1 MAECFIG
8 VDSGTQGTKALV
20 VEGKSG
26 KILGSATAAHAMV
39 EGLGPG
45 EMEQEPKGWVVAME
59 RTIRGAVKA
68 AGVGAAEVKAVAVSG
83 QQHGLVALDAAGEV
97 IRPAKLW
104 CDTSTASEAEGLVRK
119 VGGREE
125 FIRLTGNGLPAGFT
139 ASKILWLKQREP
151 KNYARL
157 ATVLLPHDYLNFYLT
172 GKRAMEAGDASGT
185 GLLDTK
191 TRNWASAVIEA
202 IDPGLSKALPAIVPS
217 SQPLGEMA
225 LTVAR
230 RLGLAADTLVAT
242 GGGDNMMGAIG
253 TGNIRPGIV
262 TASLG
267 TSGTIY
273 AYSTRPTVDPA
284 GEVAAFCDST
294 GAWLPLVCT
303 MNVTVATE
311 IVRGLLKL
319 NHEQLTRLASEVPA
333 GSEGLMLLPYFHGER
348 TPDLPLGKGVWFG
361 ATSRNMTPGHMA
373 RAAMEG
379 AALGLG
385 YGLNRLRDLGVR
397 PKQIRITGGG
407 SKNPVWRQILAD
419 VFDCEVVGLQTSEG
433 AAFGAAIQAKWA
445 YMNHKGL
452 KARIQDIAD
461 AMVKVDPST
470 AAKPDRSR
478 VKRYRGLQDLHGEL
492 SRVLGPLF
500 VKHAALG

>member
-1 MAECFIG
+1 MSDCFVG

-20 VEGKSG
+20 LDGASG
-26 KILGSATAAHAMV
+26 KILGSASSPHSMLD
-39 EGLGPG
+39 GLEPG
-45 EMEQEPKGWVVAME
+45 AMEQDPVIWVTALE
-59 RTIRGAVKA
+59 RTVRTAVKES
-68 AGVGAAEVKAVAVSG
+68 GVKPEAIKALGVSG
-83 QQHGLVALDAAGEV
+83 QQHGFVPLDVEGQV

-104 CDTSTASEAEGLVRK
+104 CDTSTATEAEALMK
-119 VGGREE
+119 KLGGREE

-139 ASKILWLKQREP
+139 ASKILWLKLKEP
-151 KNYARL
+151 KNYAKL
-157 ATVLLPHDYLNFYLT
+157 ATVLLPHDYLNFHLT

-191 TRNWASAVIEA
+191 TRNWCAAVIEA
-202 IDPGLSKALPAIVPS
+202 IDPGLSKALPPILPS
-217 SQPLGEMA
+217 SHPLGEIS

-230 RLGLAADTLVAT
+230 RLGLAAGTLIAP

-253 TGNIRPGIV
+253 TGNVRPGIV

-284 GEVAAFCDST
+284 GEVASFCDST

-311 IVRGLLKL
+311 IVKGLVKL
-319 NHEQLTRLASEVPA
+319 TNEQLTKLAGAIAP
-333 GSEGLMLLPYFHGER
+333 GSDGLMLLPYFNGER
-348 TPDLPLGKGVWFG
+348 VPNLPQGKGVWFG
-361 ATSRNMTPGHMA
+361 ATSRNMTPGHLA

-397 PKQIRITGGG
+397 PKQIRVTGGG
-407 SKNPVWRQILAD
+407 SANPVWRQILAD

-433 AAFGAAIQAKWA
+433 AALGAAIQAQWV
-445 YMNHKGL
+445 YRNHKGL
-452 KARIQDIAD
+452 RARIQDLAD
-461 AMVKVDPST
+461 ATVKIEPST
-470 AAKPDRSR
+470 AARPRR
-478 VKRYRGLQDLHGEL
+478 AEVKRYRALQDFHTEL
-492 SRVLGPLF
+492 SRSVSGLF
-500 VKHAALG
+500 VRHASLL